1 MVLFKKIVLCFLIFF
16 AFIVVGCSVPNNNI
30 AIKEKGNN
38 SIAQKY
44 FNMLTKEDI
53 IRISKASPEEIINI
67 YYNSIN
73 DKNYN
78 LAVVCA
84 SNFLNNAA
92 NKSSEDISYVYNEH
106 IEYLKNIKSID
117 IKSIEIYPD
126 TIKKNDSENIEK
138 PSKLYCVYYMQK
150 SNDINKFPEEGYF
163 TRFIAVSKS
172 PLYGGWCISYIAS
185 SP

>member
-1 MVLFKKIVLCFLIFF
+1 MVFFKRTVLYFLIFF
-16 AFIVVGCSVPNNNI
+16 AFIVVGCSSKSNNSV
-30 AIKEKGNN
+30 IKEKGNN

-44 FNMLTKEDI
+44 FNILTKEDKI
-53 IRISKASPEEIINI
+53 KISNASPEEIINI

-106 IEYLKNIKSID
+106 IEYLKNIKRID
-117 IKSIEIYPD
+117 IKSIEVYPD
-126 TIKKNDSENIEK
+126 TMKKNDSESVEK
-138 PSKLYCVYYMQK
+138 SSKLYCIYYMQK
-150 SNDINKFPEEGYF
+150 SNDIKKFPEEGYF
-163 TRFIAVSKS
+163 TRFITVSKS